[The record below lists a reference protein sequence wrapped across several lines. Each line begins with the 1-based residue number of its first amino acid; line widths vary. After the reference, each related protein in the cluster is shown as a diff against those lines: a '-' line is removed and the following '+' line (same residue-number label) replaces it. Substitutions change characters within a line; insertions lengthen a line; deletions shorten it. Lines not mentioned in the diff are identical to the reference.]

1 MRKFVYV
8 LEMLIV
14 RHLGTPNSSFPV
26 ASICFTVCDLGL
38 FISVNVFHI
47 NKTPAEAFTPPAD
60 EK

>member
-1 MRKFVYV
+1 MYCI
-8 LEMLIV
+8 MLIV